1 MSRGDDAT
9 TLGQEEEIKQWLRNC
24 KEDQASVRAAV
35 KAKDKDMFLTVVH
48 KACQGYLDDYHVIC
62 TSGGHELDGGGGQFL
77 LDAEIC
83 ASSILDS
90 LEPKSN
96 ASSSSTK
103 ESDLWLHLLQEN
115 RGAGGIKGFEPTT
128 GTDGNVTLCLAR

>member
-1 MSRGDDAT
+1 MD
-9 TLGQEEEIKQWLRNC
+9 QEEEIKQWLRNC
-24 KEDQASVRAAV
+24 KEDQASVKAAV
-35 KAKDKDMFLTVVH
+35 RAKDKDLFSTVVH
-48 KACQGYLDDYHVIC
+48 EACQGYLDDYHVIC
-62 TSGGHELDGGGGQFL
+62 AHELDGSRGGQFL

-96 ASSSSTK
+96 ASSSTK
-103 ESDLWLHLLQEN
+103 ESDLWLQLLQEK
-115 RGAGGIKGFEPTT
+115 RLAAGIKGFEEEPTT